1 MFFFFACCV
10 GPQQGVDPSKQAG
23 NGFRG
28 IELDQLARSG
38 PGRRAAVWLCRV
50 TEKHKG
56 GVAPMTDYV
65 TPGRNPHTAA
75 VRTGVGDSGSAGRR
89 VVRSALELLAETA
102 SPEILRGQTLSPSAV
117 APAKFTITYATAPA
131 VSFGVTDSKQ
141 QVRQFPSAG
150 KGDSAV
156 TPVTTE
162 EPSTLLFLSPAPVAG
177 GADSAVKKRLFK
189 KKKKSIK
196 LSDSVKKA
204 AVAAVARDMWDPE
217 ASTCQNA
224 ANNSEHENK
233 VSGGERVALGH
244 GTNGMRDQGVLL
256 SKNEPLFTEEEVQ
269 ERILVALKAYEAR
282 RDAEEESVLQEVGRE
297 IESQNERYEKL
308 LKDKQA
314 SAEEC
319 DVLQAKMEQL
329 AMQCEALQNT
339 IAELHHELQ
348 EAQNRASRTE
358 VELCHAHDEKRMT
371 SSELQQELNFEKA
384 QWKLAQEEMQR
395 QIAEFETQLQ
405 SRTFEWHELQEATHA
420 KENEQVRL
428 LERLEACQTE
438 LEQWQQRHSE
448 SQAAVAELQELIG
461 AKEALIRQLHVKLQ
475 EAEKAVKRAANA
487 TRDEQTQIES
497 RLQSV
502 EEALQQQ
509 TDEVRRK
516 VHRVHVLEMELAKAE
531 KVGKARHYAI
541 HEATNRFS
549 AMHSTLEGLVEM
561 LRTSRPI
568 RSCSRGLRDA
578 LFPTS
583 EWGDSHLGA
592 AEGRFAREGD
602 TFYGSKWEEV
612 AEEGEEEGKEDVEN
626 SIFELVTCKELR
638 DDLRQG
644 RYFSAKMN
652 VPIQQRNTNTERP
665 HGSMPPKALKKN
677 TKEDADEAD
686 ECGQLRRCHRLCER
700 LLETLRRLHLQ
711 HREQMRRQFQQ
722 IEARQVEKSKAE
734 ITRCQ
739 NALAACQTSVEES
752 KQQERLMREEC
763 RQRDGEV
770 KRLEAALV
778 EFRAGEQ
785 EMKGEHKRLME
796 RMGELQRERGI
807 LNLQLEA
814 SQQDCVE
821 LRERY
826 ESACAEAEELRERVR
841 QLENSQRSQE
851 EVMEAKAKALARLA
865 RCTEKL
871 KKTEGE
877 CQALRDE
884 NEALSN
890 KVKSMLLQLQT
901 SRMQQRSKSSAASV
915 RQQSQQ
921 QQQEELT
928 ALTKEVGALRKLQE
942 SAAAMHAKERAEAEV
957 SLNKLA
963 VQKEELRDE
972 LVQQRRTLADALG
985 EVELQKQAE
994 VATLRTLISI
1004 HHAGGEVLNDTC
1016 VDGNSPHRVQQRLF
1030 DASPI
1035 LHTEDNVSTNRG
1047 ELSILDLRGR
1057 VVSLAQRAVLELAR
1071 LRETMSQRARAEAGD
1086 RLESFQAAEQFAWE
1100 AAQRS
1105 AARRQLCTEDNGVVV
1120 SSALPPS
1127 QRVGP
1132 VLRSISQ
1139 QKQQQQ
1145 KQKVQCH
1152 SLGTPGRCSLMHQSP
1167 SPKLVDRDVI
1177 PIGLSPKRH
1186 SVSFTAMDAVNR
1198 TTRGEQRFSHHC
1210 ASSSSLASTGGVS
1223 RSRSVPGVLD
1233 GNSSPVR
1240 PPMLRAPSVR

>member
-1 MFFFFACCV
+1 
-10 GPQQGVDPSKQAG
+10 
-23 NGFRG
+23 
-28 IELDQLARSG
+28 
-38 PGRRAAVWLCRV
+38 
-50 TEKHKG
+50 
-56 GVAPMTDYV
+56 MTDYV
-65 TPGRNPHTAA
+65 TPGRNPHTAG

-102 SPEILRGQTLSPSAV
+102 SPEILRGQTSSPSAV

-131 VSFGVTDSKQ
+131 VSFDVTDPKQ
-141 QVRQFPSAG
+141 QLRQFPSAG
-150 KGDSAV
+150 KGNSAM

-162 EPSTLLFLSPAPVAG
+162 EPSTLLFLSPAPVTG
-177 GADSAVKKRLFK
+177 GSDSAVKKRLFK
-189 KKKKSIK
+189 KKKKNIK

-204 AVAAVARDMWDPE
+204 SVAAAAREMWDPE
-217 ASTCQNA
+217 ASACQNVS
-224 ANNSEHENK
+224 NNDEHENK
-233 VSGGERVALGH
+233 ASGGERVVLGP
-244 GTNGMRDQGVLL
+244 GTNGLRDQGMLL

-297 IESQNERYEKL
+297 IESQNERYDKL

-339 IAELHHELQ
+339 IAELHQELQ
-348 EAQNRASRTE
+348 EARNRASRAE
-358 VELCHAHDEKRMT
+358 VELCHAQDEKRLT

-405 SRTFEWHELQEATHA
+405 SRTFEWHELQETSHA

-428 LERLEACQTE
+428 SQQLEACQTE

-475 EAEKAVKRAANA
+475 EAEKAVKRAATS

-531 KVGKARHYAI
+531 KVGKTRHCAI

-549 AMHSTLEGLVEM
+549 AMHSTLEELVEM
-561 LRTSRPI
+561 FRTSRPM
-568 RSCSRGLRDA
+568 RSCSRGLREA

-583 EWGDSHLGA
+583 EWGDPHPGA
-592 AEGRFAREGD
+592 AEGRFAREND
-602 TFYGSKWEEV
+602 TFCGSKWEEA
-612 AEEGEEEGKEDVEN
+612 AEEGEGEEDVEN
-626 SIFELVTCKELR
+626 SIFELVMCRELR

-644 RYFSAKMN
+644 RYFSAKTTA
-652 VPIQQRNTNTERP
+652 PIQQRKTNTERP
-665 HGSMPPKALKKN
+665 RGSMPSKALKKN
-677 TKEDADEAD
+677 TNEDADEAD
-686 ECGQLRRCHRLCER
+686 ECGRLRRCHRLCER

-711 HREQMRRQFQQ
+711 RREQMQRQFQQ

-739 NALAACQTSVEES
+739 NALAACQASVEES
-752 KQQERLMREEC
+752 KHQERLMREEC
-763 RQRDGEV
+763 RQRSDEV

-778 EFRAGEQ
+778 EMRAGGQ
-785 EMKGEHKRLME
+785 EMKEEQKRLME

-826 ESACAEAEELRERVR
+826 ESARAEAEELRERVR
-841 QLENSQRSQE
+841 LLENSQRSQE
-851 EVMEAKAKALARLA
+851 EVMEAKAKALARMA

-884 NEALSN
+884 NEVLSN

-901 SRMQQRSKSSAASV
+901 SRMQQRSKGSAASV
-915 RQQSQQ
+915 RQQNQQQ

-928 ALTKEVGALRKLQE
+928 ALTKEMGALRKLQE

-972 LVQQRRTLADALG
+972 LVQQRRALADALS

-994 VATLRTLISI
+994 AATLRTLMSI
-1004 HHAGGEVLNDTC
+1004 HQAGGEVFNDTC
-1016 VDGNSPHRVQQRLF
+1016 VDGNSPHGVQQRLF

-1047 ELSILDLRGR
+1047 ELTILDLRGR

-1071 LRETMSQRARAEAGD
+1071 LREAVPQRTRTGAGD

-1105 AARRQLCTEDNGVVV
+1105 AARRQLCTEDNGVAV
-1120 SSALPPS
+1120 SSAPPPT

-1139 QKQQQQ
+1139 QKRQQQ

-1152 SLGTPGRCSLMHQSP
+1152 SLGTPGRCSLVHRSP
-1167 SPKLVDRDVI
+1167 SPKQVDRDVI
-1177 PIGLSPKRH
+1177 PIGFSPKRH
-1186 SVSFTAMDAVNR
+1186 SVSFTAVDAVSR
-1198 TTRGEQRFSHHC
+1198 TTRGEQKFSRHC

-1233 GNSSPVR
+1233 GNSSPAR